1 MNFEPPFFQLNY
13 KLYPNTWGEDGLEF
27 AETAARVGDE
37 FGVNFVVSPQTTDI
51 RLIDRETDLPILAQ
65 GMSSHDPGRGL
76 GHILAE
82 SLVEAGADGVMMN
95 HPENR
100 ETGVDLKKKIERCR
114 EVGLISV
121 VCVDDEEF
129 GKAVLEWEPDWVI
142 FEQPELLGTTTSLNE
157 KDPGSVER
165 FSELASE
172 RSPETNVFL
181 GGGISSVADVE
192 AALELA
198 DATGSASWISSRVP
212 VDEREETLREIAK
225 VLQDA
230 ADS

>member
-1 MNFEPPFFQLNY
+1 MNFEPPFFQINY
-13 KLYPNTWGEDGLEF
+13 KLYPDTWGEDGLEF

-37 FGVNFVVSPQTTDI
+37 FGVNFVISPQTPDI

-65 GMSSHDPGRGL
+65 GMSPHDPGRGL

-82 SLVEAGADGVMMN
+82 SLLEAGADGVMMN

-100 ETGVDLKKKIERCR
+100 ETAVDLEKKIKRCR
-114 EVGLISV
+114 DLGLVSV
-121 VCVDDEEF
+121 VCVDGREF
-129 GKAVLEWEPDWVI
+129 GRAVLEWGPDWVI

-157 KDPGSVER
+157 TDPGSVER
-165 FSELASE
+165 FSKLVDE

-181 GGGISSVADVE
+181 GGGISSVEDVK

-212 VDEREETLREIAK
+212 VEEREDTLRGIAK
-225 VLQDA
+225 ILTEA
-230 ADS
+230 